1 MRESIDRREF
11 LKLAGL
17 GGAVFASG
25 LAGGAKFAG
34 AAEGDFYFVQLSDT
48 HWGFNGPV
56 VNPDAGGTLPKAVA
70 AVNSLGYEPDFIVF
84 TGDLTH
90 TTDDP
95 KERRRRLAEFRD
107 IVKNLKNKNV
117 RFMPGEHDAALDNGQ
132 AWKEFFGASYYSFD
146 HKGVHFIA
154 IDNVSDPAAR
164 IGGEQLAWLKSDL
177 ATQAADARIVVFTG
191 DLTHTTDDPKERRR
205 RLAEFR
211 DIVGALKNKNVRFMP
226 GEHDASLDNGQAWK
240 EFFGP
245 SYYSFDHKG
254 VHFVA
259 IDNVSDASARI
270 GEAQLAWLKAD
281 LAKQDKDARIVV
293 FTHRPLFDL
302 APQWDW
308 ATRDGAQAIDLLM
321 PYRNVTVFY
330 GHIHQEHHQMTGHI
344 AHHSAKSLIFPLPAP
359 GSQPKR
365 VPIAWDP
372 AQPYKGLGFRGIE
385 TELGKAEYEITEFP
399 VVKA

>member
-1 MRESIDRREF
+1 MSGSIDRREF

-25 LAGGAKFAG
+25 LAGCANMAG
-34 AAEGDFYFVQLSDT
+34 TKQDDFYFVQLSDT
-48 HWGFNGPV
+48 HWGFKGPAL
-56 VNPDAGGTLPKAVA
+56 NPDADGTLQKAVA
-70 AVNSLGYEPDFIVF
+70 AVNALSFEPDFIVF

-107 IVKNLKNKNV
+107 IV
-117 RFMPGEHDAALDNGQ
+117 
-132 AWKEFFGASYYSFD
+132 
-146 HKGVHFIA
+146 
-154 IDNVSDPAAR
+154 
-164 IGGEQLAWLKSDL
+164 
-177 ATQAADARIVVFTG
+177 
-191 DLTHTTDDPKERRR
+191 
-205 RLAEFR
+205 
-211 DIVGALKNKNVRFMP
+211 GALKSKNVRFMP

-254 VHFVA
+254 VHFIA

-270 GEAQLAWLKAD
+270 GEEQLGWLEAD

-302 APQWDW
+302 MPQWDW

-321 PYRNVTVFY
+321 PYKNVTVFY
-330 GHIHQEHHQMTGHI
+330 GHIHQEHHHMTAHI
-344 AHHSAKSLIFPLPAP
+344 AHHSAKSLIFPLIAP
-359 GSQPKR
+359 GSKPKR
-365 VPIAWDP
+365 EPVPWDP
-372 AQPYKGLGFRGIE
+372 AQPYKGLGFRGVDAE
-385 TELGKAEYEITEFP
+385 AQKAGYEITEYP
-399 VVKA
+399 VGKA